1 MPDVTNQKPRPASG
15 EYQRAKDSAKFS
27 LSLTKRVEGAMSEA
41 WMLELISAVRDVA
54 RANAMHRLAEHL
66 DDAML
71 VAASEYHVADVMPEN
86 RAGHDGTC
94 SEAAGVPAGAR
105 FH

>member
-1 MPDVTNQKPRPASG
+1 
-15 EYQRAKDSAKFS
+15 
-27 LSLTKRVEGAMSEA
+27 MSEA

-71 VAASEYHVADVMPEN
+71 VAASEFHAADFLPET
-86 RAGHDGTC
+86 RAEHDGTG
-94 SEAAGVPAGAR
+94 SEAVGVPSDAR